1 MKNERFESSKV
12 KNKEIISYKVILQE
26 YHFETS
32 ESKNDE
38 PYSENG

>member
-1 MKNERFESSKV
+1 MKQERMESRK
-12 KNKEIISYKVILQE
+12 KEKKDIISYKVILQE

-32 ESKNDE
+32 ESKNNE